1 MSRPK
6 PGMGRELRRTLG
18 QAKHSHTPSTSAV
31 QLAPIVSQYASS
43 SRIPSTPS
51 TLPLHPGET
60 EPTLSSLTTPL
71 AHLSLIPQWDPPTA
85 YFDPFAPA
93 ATIRDDIVIPYRPGR
108 RIPPIPLPATRASTM
123 FAAPR
128 PFRITDSLRH
138 QSQPR
143 QRSYTSSTAPTMNAN
158 GSGSG
163 NAGGTIDLQLPGI
176 SIPPSI
182 LSDTFSFTDTQS
194 AWSFWTSSHS
204 QATEPEVGLIPQ
216 QPPSPGPGTVKMR
229 KTAEHTVFSTSAP
242 AQQNTSTSNAF
253 LNHYA
258 ASFPDLRDSQT
269 LPHPPDTKTTS
280 TYSSSLEF
288 RIGASGLAKVRPPPT
303 PRTTPSGRERPPPPR
318 TFSLEDIKAPTEL
331 SSVQVGED
339 AYFTRPDS
347 MCIADGVGGWARSGR
362 GGANAARWSRLLT
375 HFIKEEVDLWWK
387 GDPIYTEPIPSGSG
401 GKGKKSWSEA
411 WRDSKTQEDD
421 GLGLEEGMKRR
432 KLDAV
437 EIMQRGFEK
446 CLSCVMSEVSFYL
459 PCSGIKLIRK
469 EIRGSSTCILALLYH
484 STLCLANLGDCA
496 LLLIRNGEVILRTS
510 EMQHAFNHPL
520 QVCSP
525 HLPWNDQVL
534 MIGGNTLKG
543 RTDERCNV
551 VPCTCGA

>member
-6 PGMGRELRRTLG
+6 PGIGRELRRTLG
-18 QAKHSHTPSTSAV
+18 QAKAHIQTPSPSAV
-31 QLAPIVSQYASS
+31 QLAPIVSQYAASARAASS
-43 SRIPSTPS
+43 NSSTSTAIPSQAIV
-51 TLPLHPGET
+51 ET
-60 EPTLSSLTTPL
+60 EYNTPVPD

-93 ATIRDDIVIPYRPGR
+93 ATIRDDTVLPYRPNR
-108 RIPPIPLPATRASTM
+108 RIPPIPLPTTRASAM
-123 FAAPR
+123 LAPR

-138 QSQPR
+138 QTPSR
-143 QRSYTSSTAPTMNAN
+143 NYTSSTAPTLNAN

-163 NAGGTIDLQLPGI
+163 TIDLQMPFPGI

-194 AWSFWTSSHS
+194 AWSFWTSSNS
-204 QATEPEVGLIPQ
+204 QATEPEVGLVPQ

-242 AQQNTSTSNAF
+242 AQQNTSSSHAL

-269 LPHPPDTKTTS
+269 ISHPQDAQTTS

-288 RIGASGLAKVRPPPT
+288 RIGATGLAKVRPPPT
-303 PRTTPSGRERPPPPR
+303 PPRSTPSGRERPPPPR
-318 TFSLEDIKAPTEL
+318 TFSLMDIQAPSEL

-375 HFIKEEVDLWWK
+375 HFIHEEIDLWWK
-387 GDPIYTEPIPSGSG
+387 GDPVYTEPVSSGN
-401 GKGKKSWSEA
+401 KGKKSWSET

-421 GLGLEEGMKRR
+421 GVGLEEGMKRR
-432 KLDAV
+432 RLDAV

-446 CLSCVMSEVSFYL
+446 CLSCVMAEVSF
-459 PCSGIKLIRK
+459 S
-469 EIRGSSTCILALLYH
+469 
-484 STLCLANLGDCA
+484 
-496 LLLIRNGEVILRTS
+496 RT
-510 EMQHAFNHPL
+510 
-520 QVCSP
+520 
-525 HLPWNDQVL
+525 
-534 MIGGNTLKG
+534 
-543 RTDERCNV
+543 
-551 VPCTCGA
+551 

>member
-18 QAKHSHTPSTSAV
+18 QAKAHISTPSPGAI
-31 QLAPIVSQYASS
+31 QLAPIVSQYAST
-43 SRIPSTPS
+43 SRAIPSASAPN
-51 TLPLHPGET
+51 TLPITASDESNPFIA
-60 EPTLSSLTTPL
+60 PL

-108 RIPPIPLPATRASTM
+108 RIPPIPIPPPRASTM
-123 FAAPR
+123 LAPK

-138 QSQPR
+138 STQTR
-143 QRSYTSSTAPTMNAN
+143 NYASSTAPALNAN

-163 NAGGTIDLQLPGI
+163 SGTIDLQMPFPGI

-194 AWSFWTSSHS
+194 AWSFWTSSHP
-204 QATEPEVGLIPQ
+204 QAEPEVGLVPQ
-216 QPPSPGPGTVKMR
+216 QPPSPGPGTVKTR
-229 KTAEHTVFSTSAP
+229 QTAEHTVFSTSAP
-242 AQQNTSTSNAF
+242 APTNSSSSHAL
-253 LNHYA
+253 LNHYV
-258 ASFPDLRDSQT
+258 ASFPDLRDTRT
-269 LPHPPDTKTTS
+269 LHPPPDAKASS

-288 RIGASGLAKVRPPPT
+288 RIGATGLAKVRPPPT
-303 PRTTPSGRERPPPPR
+303 PPRSSPSGRERPPPPR
-318 TFSLEDIKAPTEL
+318 TFPLEDIKAPTEL

-339 AYFTRPDS
+339 AYFTRPDA
-347 MCIADGVGGWARSGR
+347 MCIADGVGGWAKSGR

-375 HFIKEEVDLWWK
+375 HFIREEIDLWWK
-387 GDPIYTEPIPSGSG
+387 GDAIYTEPIPSG
-401 GKGKKSWSEA
+401 GKGKKTWSET

-446 CLSCVMSEVSFYL
+446 CLSCVMSEVSYPF
-459 PCSGIKLIRK
+459 
-469 EIRGSSTCILALLYH
+469 TA
-484 STLCLANLGDCA
+484 
-496 LLLIRNGEVILRTS
+496 
-510 EMQHAFNHPL
+510 
-520 QVCSP
+520 
-525 HLPWNDQVL
+525 
-534 MIGGNTLKG
+534 KG
-543 RTDERCNV
+543 YELT
-551 VPCTCGA
+551 